1 MQCLTQTMKNRIFEL
16 AQASIQGE
24 SVKELLSQND
34 TNEIFKEE
42 LEDHL
47 KKHIPVLNEVSGFNL
62 TSPWHDSEAA
72 GAAFTYKSIYITLKV
87 NRFTREIIYVDSEVG
102 DFKEIKFF
110 LDEIAKFWKFT
121 EKRVNDIIRFVLYN
135 ENYILQMSRETLE
148 ADKKKRLL
156 RCMII
161 YRDQNR
167 KA

>member
-1 MQCLTQTMKNRIFEL
+1 MI
-16 AQASIQGE
+16 
-24 SVKELLSQND
+24 V
-34 TNEIFKEE
+34 EE
-42 LEDHL
+42 
-47 KKHIPVLNEVSGFNL
+47 
-62 TSPWHDSEAA
+62 
-72 GAAFTYKSIYITLKV
+72 
-87 NRFTREIIYVDSEVG
+87 FTRGVSI
-102 DFKEIKFF
+102 
-110 LDEIAKFWKFT
+110 DEIAKFWKFT